1 MNKLYFGAALVSLLA
16 SAPALAQAG
25 PPLGSLP
32 NPNQV
37 LNFGSGAGG
46 VNSASTAQAQ
56 GAGLGGSAT
65 TGTGGVD
72 AALASGTGGRINAL
86 ATPNLGAGSG
96 ISFGNSFITRR

>member
-1 MNKLYFGAALVSLLA
+1 MRTLYFGAALVSLLA

-25 PPLGSLP
+25 PSLSSLP

-56 GAGLGGSAT
+56 GAGLGASAT
-65 TGTGGVD
+65 TGTGGT
-72 AALASGTGGRINAL
+72 SYR
-86 ATPNLGAGSG
+86 
-96 ISFGNSFITRR
+96 